1 MFKTRSTVMML
12 RGHLVDWFYS
22 PRTLIS
28 GLVIMALTYMNAR
41 SYAFLLES
49 NALYSHFAEAAF
61 YYLSSGF
68 GNLSLVSALFLVMMS
83 EVPRRTAY
91 QNMMMIRASRIRWL
105 LSQILFCMLVTGLM
119 IGLMLLL
126 SMAMTWPHLTPGS
139 GWSDLERIAAD
150 PDAEWMVQL
159 MPEYV
164 RSITPLVASLI
175 AMLILFAFWFTM
187 VVIILFCTLV
197 GRPNFGLILYVFLL
211 VLHVTVLWEQLPAWA
226 QNMPVTFST
235 MASVAN
241 KFPDQELSTMPIII
255 GVYAVVDAA
264 LIFCMY
270 MKTRSMDLFFTGK
283 DVAR

>member
-1 MFKTRSTVMML
+1 MAKAKPIMMML

-22 PRTLIS
+22 PRTLVS
-28 GLVIMALTYMNAR
+28 CLVIMALTYMNAR

-49 NALYSHFAEAAF
+49 NALYSHFGEATF
-61 YYLSSGF
+61 YYLSTGF

-91 QNMMMIRASRIRWL
+91 QNMMMLRTSRIRWL
-105 LSQILFCMLVTGLM
+105 LSQVLFCTVVTGLM
-119 IGLMLLL
+119 IGLMLVF
-126 SMAMTWPHLTPGS
+126 SMAMSWPYLTPGS

-159 MPEYV
+159 TPEYV
-164 RSITPLVASLI
+164 RSVTPFVASLI

-187 VVIILFCTLV
+187 VLVILFFSLA
-197 GRPNFGLILYVFLL
+197 GRPNVGLILYVFLL
-211 VLHVTVLWEQLPAWA
+211 VLHVTVLWEQLPPWA
-226 QNMPVTFST
+226 QNLPVTFST

-241 KFPDQELSTMPIII
+241 KFSDQELTTMPMIL
-255 GVYAVVDAA
+255 GVYTGVDVV

-270 MKTRSMDLFFTGK
+270 RKTRSMDLFFTGK
-283 DVAR
+283 DVTR